1 MEILMKGV
9 PSYLFVI
16 FSMTHLLKPQTTEY
30 ITKLSPVP
38 ARLVLAA
45 STPKLSFCCL
55 PKSTDTKNFLFCCQ
69 PKPTDAKKISLC
81 CTSLQYNREGGR
93 NACSELGCP
102 SLWIKM
108 LFQWP
113 SNLRPWNPHSEPVPT
128 TFFCVC
134 YIPASAH
141 RHKGRKVLLG
151 EAQPP
156 PHQIPTQHRSSPCW
170 KCLRWRKQTMLSN
183 GDIAYSPLKDLRV
196 DSKHNQEDK
205 EIGTGTRTYNIVVF
219 LG

>member
-1 MEILMKGV
+1 MAKKANFWTKNNFSQKKITQKITFGLYGKLMKGV

-16 FSMTHLLKPQTTEY
+16 FLLTHLLKPQTTEY

-102 SLWIKM
+102 SL
-108 LFQWP
+108 
-113 SNLRPWNPHSEPVPT
+113 
-128 TFFCVC
+128 
-134 YIPASAH
+134 
-141 RHKGRKVLLG
+141 
-151 EAQPP
+151 
-156 PHQIPTQHRSSPCW
+156 
-170 KCLRWRKQTMLSN
+170 
-183 GDIAYSPLKDLRV
+183 
-196 DSKHNQEDK
+196 
-205 EIGTGTRTYNIVVF
+205 
-219 LG
+219 

>member
-1 MEILMKGV
+1 MKGV

-16 FSMTHLLKPQTTEY
+16 FLLTHLLKPQTTEY

-69 PKPTDAKKISLC
+69 PKSTDAKKSRCAVQVFNI
-81 CTSLQYNREGGR
+81 TEKVGGMR
-93 NACSELGCP
+93 VP
-102 SLWIKM
+102 SLVAQASESRCCFNDLPICGHET
-108 LFQWP
+108 
-113 SNLRPWNPHSEPVPT
+113 PHSEPVPT

-141 RHKGRKVLLG
+141 RHKGRKLLLG

-170 KCLRWRKQTMLSN
+170 KCLR
-183 GDIAYSPLKDLRV
+183 
-196 DSKHNQEDK
+196 
-205 EIGTGTRTYNIVVF
+205 
-219 LG
+219 